1 MVKKLQKEISD
12 IFVEALLEGD
22 YKVLSRNDYLVEVLV
37 CGVIIKLWIG
47 SSILHQHTEEEHIVR
62 FTPDEAKTLKR
73 KLVQQSEKSAL
84 VAQLTELQNKIK
96 KVEEALTEVQDCA
109 TIATD
114 LTGEVQ
120 DV

>member
-12 IFVEALLEGD
+12 ILVEALLAEE
-22 YKVLSRNDYLVEVLV
+22 YLIIDRGLHLV
-37 CGVIIKLWIG
+37 DIMIMGVNIKLWLG
-47 SSILHQHTEEEHIVR
+47 TGALHQHTEEEPIVR
-62 FTPDEAKTLKR
+62 FTWEEALAIKDQL
-73 KLVQQSEKSAL
+73 QQSEKSAL
-84 VAQLTELQNKIK
+84 EAQRTELQNKLK